1 MLDSALQFLHQ
12 KIEKF
17 DVIFIITVTNPH
29 QGLALLFDHE
39 VSGE

>member
-12 KIEKF
+12 KINKF
-17 DVIFIITVTNPH
+17 DVIFSIAVTNPQ
-29 QGLALLFDHE
+29 QGLALLFDLK